1 MAKEKKSTP
10 AEEVTSSPSAQRLRE
25 TRHYF
30 PEANLTITADSREEA
45 EKEVARILKEEAA
58 DSQDQ
63 PAENNKEEED
73 K

>member
-10 AEEVTSSPSAQRLRE
+10 AEEVNEAQQRE
-25 TRHYF
+25 RRFYF

-58 DSQDQ
+58 DSEDQ
-63 PAENNKEEED
+63 PAENNNEEED